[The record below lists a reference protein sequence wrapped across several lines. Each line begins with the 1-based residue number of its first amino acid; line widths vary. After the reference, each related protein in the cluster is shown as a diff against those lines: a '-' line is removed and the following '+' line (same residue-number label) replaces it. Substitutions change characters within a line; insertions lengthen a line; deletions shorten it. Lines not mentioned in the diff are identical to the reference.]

1 MSTFLTG
8 SQVDN
13 EKQFRCSQKAF
24 RLHVKSENKIKKNK
38 DIPLSKDSN
47 NNFSFSRKHQ
57 KTLTIPKIQTFKKL
71 KSLKNEYI
79 KQTLNNFNIKPPLD
93 LSFTIQMI
101 YSNDI
106 PKKHSKPKPRG
117 NYIYKNY
124 RNKIPKPI
132 PANTLENIKNI
143 RCNTEMKEMNDK
155 EIKKYFMKY
164 DKGESLYK
172 ELGIRRFEF
181 LNQIKNRS
189 NSEKQLSTIKIKTR
203 PNTPNNVK
211 LFNTVYKDTLYDNHI
226 NLNDCNFKTKTAD
239 QRYKK
244 NMESL
249 LYLKNI
255 VLNAKHYNEQKQYI
269 ISYLNTEGIFD
280 TDEMTDTKIN
290 HFIKYLNTDFIIN
303 PKILF
308 KEELINILNDRP
320 NILKH
325 KNKTEYLTN
334 IKTIIPHKID
344 IKEQMRENIVNNIVL
359 HQFPIQNT
367 EIERIDIKNYPLRT
381 CESLSKTIDELDSE
395 IRQKVKSNYEDETTL
410 TKKDIIEIKKQGKL
424 LEVVCFQ
431 RAKERIN
438 LLKTHNQTIN

>member
-13 EKQFRCSQKAF
+13 EEKKFRCSQKAF
-24 RLHVKSENKIKKNK
+24 RLHVKSEGKIKKKK
-38 DIPLSKDSN
+38 DVPTSKDSN
-47 NNFSFSRKHQ
+47 NNFSFSRKHK

-93 LSFTIQMI
+93 LSFTIT
-101 YSNDI
+101 NDN
-106 PKKHSKPKPRG
+106 PKEHSKPKPKG

-124 RNKIPKPI
+124 RNKIPRPVL
-132 PANTLENIKNI
+132 ANTLENQNHTT
-143 RCNTEMKEMNDK
+143 CNTEMKEMNEE

-164 DKGESLYK
+164 NKAESLYK
-172 ELGIRRFEF
+172 ELGIRRFDY
-181 LNQIKNRS
+181 LNQIKNRC
-189 NSEKQLSTIKIKTR
+189 NSEKKLSTLKIKSR
-203 PNTPNNVK
+203 PNTPNNFK
-211 LFNTVYKDTLYDNHI
+211 LFNTVFKDTLYDTHI
-226 NLNDCNFKTKTAD
+226 NLNDCNFKTKTAN

-255 VLNAKHYNEQKQYI
+255 VINAKNYDEKKQYI

-280 TDEMTDTKIN
+280 INEMTDDKIKN
-290 HFIKYLNTDFIIN
+290 FINYITTDFIIN

-308 KEELINILNDRP
+308 KEVLTNILNNRP
-320 NILKH
+320 NIIKQN
-325 KNKTEYLTN
+325 NKPKYLTN

-344 IKEQMRENIVNNIVL
+344 SKEEIRAKIVNNLVL
-359 HQFPIQNT
+359 HQYPFLNN
-367 EIERIDIKNYPLRT
+367 EIERIDIKNFPLRT
-381 CESLSKTIDELDSE
+381 CETLSKSIDELDSDLRKK
-395 IRQKVKSNYEDETTL
+395 IKSNYEDESTL

-431 RAKERIN
+431 HAKERIN

>member
-8 SQVDN
+8 SQIDN
-13 EKQFRCSQKAF
+13 EEKKFRCSQKAF
-24 RLHVKSENKIKKNK
+24 RLHVKSETKIKKKK
-38 DIPLSKDSN
+38 DVPPSKDSN
-47 NNFSFSRKHQ
+47 NNFSFSRKHK

-93 LSFTIQMI
+93 LSFTIT
-101 YSNDI
+101 NDI
-106 PKKHSKPKPRG
+106 PKEHSKPKPKG

-124 RNKIPKPI
+124 RNKIPRPLL
-132 PANTLENIKNI
+132 PDTLENKHIS
-143 RCNTEMKEMNDK
+143 CNTEMKEMNEE
-155 EIKKYFMKY
+155 EIKKYFIKY
-164 DKGESLYK
+164 NKAESLYK
-172 ELGIRRFEF
+172 ELGIRRFEY
-181 LNQIKNRS
+181 LTQIKNRS
-189 NSEKQLSTIKIKTR
+189 NSEKKLTTIKIKSR

-211 LFNTVYKDTLYDNHI
+211 LFNTVFKDTLYDTHI

-255 VLNAKHYNEQKQYI
+255 VINAKNYKEKKQYI

-280 TDEMTDTKIN
+280 INEMTDNKIKN
-290 HFIKYLNTDFIIN
+290 FINYISTDFTIN
-303 PKILF
+303 PKLLF
-308 KEELINILNDRP
+308 KEVLTNILNNRP
-320 NILKH
+320 NLIKQ
-325 KNKTEYLTN
+325 KNKAEYLTN

-344 IKEQMRENIVNNIVL
+344 PKEEIRAKIVNNLVL
-359 HQFPIQNT
+359 HQYPFQNN
-367 EIERIDIKNYPLRT
+367 EIERIDIKNFPLRT
-381 CESLSKTIDELDSE
+381 CETLSKSIDELDSE
-395 IRQKVKSNYEDETTL
+395 LCKKIKSHYEDENTL

-438 LLKTHNQTIN
+438 LLQTHNQTIN